1 VPRLEADSEKTE
13 GEGVDE
19 RTALEEI
26 ESVLVTDT
34 VRLTDAERV
43 DDTESDAVRLS
54 EVLAVGVREVL
65 EHADVVMEAETVTLS
80 VEDTD
85 GEDVPELQRD
95 GDIVGVRE
103 PVDDTELLRDD
114 EGLLLGIADAL
125 GEAESD

>member
-1 VPRLEADSEKTE
+1 M
-13 GEGVDE
+13 DE